1 MITLK
6 QAINLL
12 DLSDDDMIFICR
24 EHLDSLAPKLTVKQ
38 IREKYDMKKIE
49 IVKIYPYH
57 YRYSDSFD
65 WELIIK

>member
-12 DLSDDDMIFICR
+12 GLGDCNMVFICR
-24 EHLDSLAPKLTVKQ
+24 EHLDFLAPHLTVKQ
-38 IREKYDMKKIE
+38 IREKYDMKKTKV
-49 IVKIYPYH
+49 VKIYPYH
-57 YRYSDSFD
+57 YKYSDDFD